1 VFNSVFDNVLA
12 QILSEQNSSIT
23 RVHVVDDMFS
33 VESELNSY
41 LTYRELLQKIKRNE
55 EGMSSELVM
64 KFGVLCCKKSHNVE
78 QYCIQEMGNLDHRV
92 DQSMLKMVK
101 EVAPYK
107 VKEATLKF
115 IRGTGYAII
124 FFQHSYDASI
134 KHIN

>member
-1 VFNSVFDNVLA
+1 MFNSVFDNVLA